1 MDNENE
7 REKTAMKP
15 HNNLQILWI
24 HLRLV
29 AMQLNFIKW
38 VLNKTK
44 ITEIELIKFRVVAV

>member
-1 MDNENE
+1 MDYENE